1 MLRTPIQLGARALQ
15 CWLLGWLTIR
25 PTVWLAAGAGRK
37 LMGDARKTLKKTA
50 AAAERGKEGR
60 CMREREK
67 RGGHETK
74 KKRLY
79 DGDLNEGC

>member
-1 MLRTPIQLGARALQ
+1 
-15 CWLLGWLTIR
+15 
-25 PTVWLAAGAGRK
+25 